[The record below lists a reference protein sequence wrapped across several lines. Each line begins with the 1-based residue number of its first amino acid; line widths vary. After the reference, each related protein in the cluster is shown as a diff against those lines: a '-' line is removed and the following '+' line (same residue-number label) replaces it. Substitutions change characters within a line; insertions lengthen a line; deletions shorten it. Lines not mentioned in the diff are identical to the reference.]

1 MPMALRKAAFDAVFL
16 NIFAPLCC
24 LVGKFLLV
32 KLAKRELD

>member
-1 MPMALRKAAFDAVFL
+1 MPMALHKAVFDAVFL
-16 NIFAPLCC
+16 NMFASLCC